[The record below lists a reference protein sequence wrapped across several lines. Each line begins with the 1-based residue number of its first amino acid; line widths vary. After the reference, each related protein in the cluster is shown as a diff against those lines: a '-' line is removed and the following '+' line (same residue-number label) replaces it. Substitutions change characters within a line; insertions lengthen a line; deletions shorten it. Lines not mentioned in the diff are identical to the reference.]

1 MTTTNMVWPEDTDY
15 WVDEDYIEDMLDA
28 EEYYDMFGCFD
39 CE

>member
-1 MTTTNMVWPEDTDY
+1 MTTTNMVWPGYDTD

>member
-1 MTTTNMVWPEDTDY
+1 MTTTNIVWPEDTD